1 MRLSLSKKEVAEIHL
16 MLTTLPIPPIP
27 VVVTL
32 DSSRIVDEELK
43 TAFQMATVPIV
54 QDSSLQDGI
63 VNAHSVIAAM
73 SFFNKWSVSSTSSD
87 DVARQNDIQN
97 KKDAC
102 LLRIIASILD
112 YNSQTKLSPSASKD
126 DDILQIFVT
135 ASQDWVNTYLPECI
149 SVGVDIAP
157 TNKVIG
163 FEHDMHVAM
172 AHYCY
177 SQGVLYNS
185 KDSKLKCTVHDA
197 LYNDYLKLVKET
209 AEDISADEDSGSHR
223 EEMHEHI
230 EIAKMYSQFPYHKML
245 LLCFDRLLNDCL
257 YGHTLEVPG
266 NDVEQ
271 NARDLLKVSFDNYE
285 TMMAR
290 HDTPPST
297 QVSTNTITD
306 PLPTGTDL
314 IQNATLD
321 SRFCEIG
328 EMKKQTSDLETP
340 QPNPGGVKRGC
351 VSEIGSYK
359 SYIGMFITGVVNF
372 LRNADPYSV
381 SNMSASLRHLKELA
395 TGDNEITKEACALIN
410 ISALVQLVRTQ
421 MLKNPCHRDMQE
433 EIETILFELQQI
445 SLLNV
450 NMIETKK
457 TVETVCSVHSL
468 EAGDTAQKLED
479 IHGIHVEG
487 VRVQATAIIDLHEKS
502 EVLALVDTCVVTPSN
517 VVAAS
522 DVEITQTIL

>member
-54 QDSSLQDGI
+54 HDSSLQDGI

-73 SFFNKWSVSSTSSD
+73 SFFNKWSVASTSSD

-157 TNKVIG
+157 KNKVIG

-197 LYNDYLKLVKET
+197 LYNDYLKLVEET
-209 AEDISADEDSGSHR
+209 AEDISADENSGSHR

-245 LLCFDRLLNDCL
+245 LLCFDRLLKDCL

-297 QVSTNTITD
+297 QGSTNTITD
-306 PLPTGTDL
+306 PLPAGTDL

-328 EMKKQTSDLETP
+328 EVKKQTSDLETP
-340 QPNPGGVKRGC
+340 PANVGGVKRGC

-395 TGDNEITKEACALIN
+395 TGDNQIAKEACALIN

-433 EIETILFELQQI
+433 EIESILLELQQI

-450 NMIETKK
+450 NMIETNNK
-457 TVETVCSVHSL
+457 TLDRVCSVHN
-468 EAGDTAQKLED
+468 TAQRLED
-479 IHGIHVEG
+479 IHVIDVKG
-487 VRVQATAIIDLHEKS
+487 VRVQATAIIDLHEES
-502 EVLALVDTCVVTPSN
+502 EVSAHVDTCVVTPSN

-522 DVEITQTIL
+522 DVEITPTIL